1 MNHFN
6 NRVKVAIVL
15 YLMIVTIIYVQKPSS
30 MFTENGECIPFG
42 VRTDE
47 TLFPFPLCVMTVS
60 IMVYYIL
67 GVICLQFSN
76 C

>member
-15 YLMIVTIIYVQKPSS
+15 YLVVVTFIYVQKPPT
-30 MFTENGECIPFG
+30 MFHENGECIPFG
-42 VRTDE
+42 VKPDQ
-47 TLFPFPLCVMTVS
+47 TLFSFPVCVFAVS
-60 IMVYYIL
+60 IFMYYLL
-67 GVICLQFSN
+67 GIICLQFTS